1 MTIYSSFD
9 ENSGNVTFS
18 SNKMGILSV
27 DPNNIN
33 IDDINF
39 DENDPETIIHV
50 KLLAWC
56 NKFEKRKAFKKEING
71 KN

>member
-9 ENSGNVTFS
+9 ENSGNVRFS
-18 SNKMGILSV
+18 NNKMGILTV

-50 KLLAWC
+50 RLLAWC
-56 NKFEKRKAFKKEING
+56 NKFEKHKAFKK
-71 KN
+71 

>member
-9 ENSGNVTFS
+9 EDSGDVTFS

-27 DPNNIN
+27 DPNNNN

-50 KLLAWC
+50 RLLAWC
-56 NKFEKRKAFKKEING
+56 NKFEKRKAFKK
-71 KN
+71 

>member
-9 ENSGNVTFS
+9 ENSDNVTFS

-33 IDDINF
+33 IDDVSF
-39 DENDPETIIHV
+39 DPETIIRV
-50 KLLAWC
+50 RLLAWC
-56 NKFEKRKAFKKEING
+56 NKFEKRKAFKKEISG

>member
-9 ENSGNVTFS
+9 ENSGNVIFS
-18 SNKMGILSV
+18 SNKMGILSL

-50 KLLAWC
+50 RLLAWC
-56 NKFEKRKAFKKEING
+56 NKFEKRKAFKK
-71 KN
+71 